1 MMIWNPWHGCHKS
14 VPAVQTATFT
24 DGTKVSEKII
34 SDYILLSQTKM
45 QEKQKKNYWKEKRNS
60 PGDLVW
66 NLLF

>member
-1 MMIWNPWHGCHKS
+1 M
-14 VPAVQTATFT
+14 QTATFT